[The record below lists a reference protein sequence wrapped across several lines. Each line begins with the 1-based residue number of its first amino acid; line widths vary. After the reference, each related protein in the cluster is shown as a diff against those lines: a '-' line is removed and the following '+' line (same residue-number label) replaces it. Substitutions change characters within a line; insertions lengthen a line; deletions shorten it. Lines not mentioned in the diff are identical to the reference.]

1 MRGEKVG
8 EDEGKNGRVQVYR
21 WGSVYESDLEADG
34 RVNQDREC
42 VGDVERAGR
51 VGRMEGV
58 KGVRRR
64 GGRENRTVGRK
75 SGRLVDW
82 E

>member
-1 MRGEKVG
+1 M
-8 EDEGKNGRVQVYR
+8 
-21 WGSVYESDLEADG
+21 EADG

-75 SGRLVDW
+75 SERLVDW